1 MGARGKTAICTDVD
15 IRFIGNR
22 LRLIRELK
30 DLSTEDVAHIIGV
43 SKQYVNAVENG
54 VIPSLRYLIKFSRE
68 FDVAPNVI
76 FCYDKNFEKK
86 IEEIEKLKVEA
97 FKGFVSGV

>member
-1 MGARGKTAICTDVD
+1 MSERGKSAICADVD

-22 LRLIRELK
+22 LRLIRKLK
-30 DLSTEDVAHIIGV
+30 DLRTEDAAHIIGV
-43 SKQYVNAVENG
+43 SNQYVNAVETG

-86 IEEIEKLKVEA
+86 MKEIERMKIEA
-97 FKGFVSGV
+97 FKGFVSVV

>member
-1 MGARGKTAICTDVD
+1 MGARGKSAICADVD
-15 IRFIGNR
+15 IRLIGNR

-30 DLSTEDVAHIIGV
+30 DLSTEDVARIIGV
-43 SKQYVNAVENG
+43 SKQYVNSIETG

-86 IEEIEKLKVEA
+86 MKEIERLKIEA

>member
-1 MGARGKTAICTDVD
+1 MGARGKSAVCADVD

-30 DLSTEDVAHIIGV
+30 DLSTEDVARVIGV
-43 SKQYVNAVENG
+43 SKQYVNSVETG
-54 VIPSLRYLIKFSRE
+54 VIPSLRYLIRFSRE

-97 FKGFVSGV
+97 FKGFASGV